1 MANQVGQLER
11 PHAEA
16 ASVTHQRIQAG
27 AIGGTFLHQA
37 QAFGI
42 ERPRYPV
49 DDETRC
55 RACMYR
61 LLAPGL
67 GSGVDACGHCRVGCQ
82 ARHHLDKRHQ
92 RCWVEKVHT
101 DHVLWAFKASGEAGD
116 GQ

>member
-92 RCWVEKVHT
+92 RCRVEEVHT
-101 DHVLWAFKASGEAGD
+101 DHVLRAFKASGEAGD